1 MKIISWRGLSWHLK
15 MYSDTAH
22 MTDFVAVMLFSGRQI
37 SARGLYN
44 PYQSDVYFDKHLGS
58 ETLHP

>member
-1 MKIISWRGLSWHLK
+1 
-15 MYSDTAH
+15 MYTYTVH
-22 MTDFVAVMLFSGRQI
+22 MTDFTVVMLFSGRQI

-44 PYQSDVYFDKHLGS
+44 PYQSNVYFDKNLGS